1 VEVVRVH
8 ETGPPEV
15 LRIEESAEPV
25 PGPGQVLVAV
35 GTAAVGYGDVI
46 LRSGRHPFPRPYVPG
61 LGVGGTVA
69 AAGPGVDPAL
79 TSRRVVASTAGM
91 CGGYAQF
98 ALAEAADVHAIPAG
112 LGEREAVAVFQ
123 AGAVAVGLLDVMAP
137 APGES
142 VLVTAAA
149 GRIGS
154 LLVRWAK
161 ATGAG
166 PVVAASGGADKAR
179 AAARFGADLAV
190 DYSAADWVARVRRA
204 TGGRGADVVL
214 DAVGGA
220 VGAAALEA
228 TADGGRFGLYGFTSG
243 TWTPLDAHTIG
254 RRGLSVVGPLGV
266 VFARSAARQ
275 HADAELA
282 LRAAA
287 DGRLLPHIHGVLP
300 LRRAAQAHA
309 ALESR
314 STVGA
319 VLLTP

>member
-1 VEVVRVH
+1 
-8 ETGPPEV
+8 
-15 LRIEESAEPV
+15 
-25 PGPGQVLVAV
+25 
-35 GTAAVGYGDVI
+35 
-46 LRSGRHPFPRPYVPG
+46 
-61 LGVGGTVA
+61 
-69 AAGPGVDPAL
+69 
-79 TSRRVVASTAGM
+79 
-91 CGGYAQF
+91 
-98 ALAEAADVHAIPAG
+98 
-112 LGEREAVAVFQ
+112 
-123 AGAVAVGLLDVMAP
+123 
-137 APGES
+137 
-142 VLVTAAA
+142 
-149 GRIGS
+149 
-154 LLVRWAK
+154 
-161 ATGAG
+161 
-166 PVVAASGGADKAR
+166 
-179 AAARFGADLAV
+179 
-190 DYSAADWVARVRRA
+190 
-204 TGGRGADVVL
+204 
-214 DAVGGA
+214 